1 MGFNSVFYGS
11 GNKPH
16 FVTYSGS
23 CYTTQTYCELPQFK
37 PSLNMTTQF
46 SDSISGYTQPLAEYK
61 GGVFS
66 GEANGYWIYKLYK
79 GEHLVGVYQ
88 FVNQVFCVPV
98 DFDRVEGYCTSIPL
112 TPAVGVAVVP
122 SPAPLI
128 LMLCGAAV
136 FYRRKCA

>member
-46 SDSISGYTQPLAEYK
+46 SDSISGYIQPLAEYK

-112 TPAVGVAVVP
+112 TPAVGVAVIP